1 MQEDGAAANHS
12 AVVEED
18 RVAKLPANHEV
29 RKKQKQNLQRK
40 GERERERETS
50 ATISC
55 LVMRAAVCLRGAK
68 EVTERR
74 VHMCAYLVDM
84 GAACVRVHCCN
95 ECLCPRF
102 AFLLS
107 STPPYS
113 YFSCLSISFSS
124 RFARV
129 HRN

>member
-29 RKKQKQNLQRK
+29 RKKQKIIYK
-40 GERERERETS
+40 EKESERESERAS

-68 EVTERR
+68 EVAERR

>member
-29 RKKQKQNLQRK
+29 RKKQNNLQRK

-68 EVTERR
+68 KVAERR

-102 AFLLS
+102 AFLCR
-107 STPPYS
+107 PPSPHS